1 MSQTRRYKLLDRIAV
16 GGTAEVFRALV
27 STALGEEA
35 VVLKRVLPQLA
46 RDDRFRRLFA
56 EEARVVAALDHP
68 NIVRIVDFGELDGT
82 CFIALEAVD
91 GRDLGALLRST
102 AERNERI
109 PPAVAARVVA
119 EVARALQFAHEQVSA
134 AGVPLQIIHRDVSPQ
149 NILVSFRGDVKLTDF
164 GIAQSSLSSGGPAE
178 GGLRGKLDYMAP
190 EQATGGVVDHRSD
203 LFALGCVLY
212 QLLAGRPP
220 FQGVDEQETQ
230 ERLQALRPLVPVRE
244 LDAPVELRAA
254 LEHLLRR
261 LPSERFQQANEL
273 LRHLEAYLERHGA
286 ALAPAALGSWARRLA
301 DDASEVSTPEAS
313 VDDAV
318 RALLGDPAD
327 DGQDEEFGGYEAGER
342 HSRERAATG
351 QVPTFAV
358 QNSTVPILQAQ
369 DLETEPRSTPPP
381 PPLPVRHVV
390 TAETVQP
397 APPSMLRH
405 WPWGLALVLAL
416 LGSAALGWLL
426 HRRAG
431 GSPSA
436 VDRGVAPSTRDARPR
451 PRPLPSNADAA
462 PAAPRRTWIRS
473 KPVGA
478 ALSIDGV
485 AQGATPRALTLPAVP
500 FVLELRKPGYR
511 PHRATHQAPPDGRDI
526 VVRLQRVTRAIKA
539 GKVGYLTVN
548 SLPWTRVYLQGRYL
562 GNTPLLRRALRPGR
576 HRILLRSAA
585 GRLRKRFEAQ
595 IESGRTRTY
604 SFDLRKP

>member
-16 GGTAEVFRALV
+16 GGTAEVFRALA

-91 GRDLGALLRST
+91 GRDLGALLRSA

-109 PPAVAARVVA
+109 PPAVAARIVA

-212 QLLAGRPP
+212 QLLAARPP

-261 LPSERFQQANEL
+261 LPSERFQQAKEL

-301 DDASEVSTPEAS
+301 DDDAGEVSTPEAS

-327 DGQDEEFGGYEAGER
+327 DGQDDELDGYEPGARPG
-342 HSRERAATG
+342 RERAATG

-358 QNSTVPILQAQ
+358 QNSTVPILQAH
-369 DLETEPRSTPPP
+369 DLETEPRAAPASA
-381 PPLPVRHVV
+381 PVRHVV
-390 TAETVQP
+390 TAETAQP
-397 APPSMLRH
+397 TAPSMLRY

-431 GSPSA
+431 GSSSA
-436 VDRGVAPSTRDARPR
+436 ADRGVALSRRDTRPSA
-451 PRPLPSNADAA
+451 LPSPTDAA
-462 PAAPRRTWIRS
+462 PASPRRTWIRS
-473 KPVGA
+473 KPIGA
-478 ALSIDGV
+478 TLSIDGV
-485 AQGATPRALTLPAVP
+485 AQGVTPRALTLPAVP
-500 FVLELRKPGYR
+500 FVLELRKPGHR
-511 PHRATHQAPPDGRDI
+511 PHRATHQAPPDGQDI
-526 VVRLQRVTRAIKA
+526 VVRLQRITRAIKV

-576 HRILLRSAA
+576 HRIVLRSAA
-585 GRLRKRFEAQ
+585 GRVRKRFEAQ
-595 IESGRTRTY
+595 IDSGRTRTY